1 MSTITLT
8 DGVTTLAL
16 PGALE
21 WTDRLWSPVSQS
33 VTRGLT
39 GKPIFQTAMLDAGR
53 PITLQGGTNRAWVPR
68 ASIDQLHAWASIP
81 GQTLT
86 LNIAGQ
92 VFSVLLRHNE
102 APALDAKPI
111 ADLANPPANWPHA
124 LTLKLITRASS

>member
-8 DGVTTLAL
+8 DGVATVML
-16 PGALE
+16 PGALD
-21 WTDRLWSPVSQS
+21 WTDRFWSPVSQS

-39 GKPIFQTAMLDAGR
+39 GKPIFQAAALVGGR
-53 PITLQGGTNRAWVPR
+53 PITLQGSTNRAWVPR
-68 ASIDQLHAWASIP
+68 SSIDQLQVWAGIP
-81 GQTLT
+81 GQVLT

-102 APALDAKPI
+102 SPALDARPI
-111 ADLANPPANWPHA
+111 ADLANPPPTWPHA